1 MLGFWAFRIQAPFV
15 LSDCLTSIKSSPG
28 LTVQLL
34 ICYLKNKARIFL
46 RAFVCVVVC
55 LESDVI
61 LEDGVPL
68 LQHDLVPPVR
78 QIQDLL
84 KMYTVSIQTQDI
96 QIQDSF
102 EYLTL
107 WMSSIQ
113 VVKSR
118 GLANLSKMGH
128 FFTVKKDI
136 LDAEFE
142 YTFDHQTHNY
152 HLNPRLVRY

>member
-1 MLGFWAFRIQAPFV
+1 MLGFRAFRIQAPICIVILTV
-15 LSDCLTSIKSSPG
+15 LTFFKSSPG

-107 WMSSIQ
+107 
-113 VVKSR
+113 
-118 GLANLSKMGH
+118 
-128 FFTVKKDI
+128 
-136 LDAEFE
+136 
-142 YTFDHQTHNY
+142 
-152 HLNPRLVRY
+152 